1 MPMVSINSQ
10 AGPANISY
18 TISTPACTSAE
29 RIDSEIPTV
38 IFLHPVYIGKYIFQT
53 QFCDPKLRRF
63 NLIGVDTR
71 LHGDT
76 EGKVK
81 GVFGSEDAAHDMAA
95 FMNALQLPPCHFFGL
110 SMGTR
115 IAIQMGISYP
125 EKVLS
130 LFLVS
135 PIPIE
140 EPAEVTEGR
149 HEIYEYWCLGWSDPA
164 RPDIEAIKDSAKG
177 SNQLGF
183 NSTSGPLIKA
193 MRKVT
198 IPKAIRNYGP
208 GRFEECYI
216 ATVAFFAE
224 HVDYSMDKLRRIRCP
239 VKLVHCSGDI
249 AYPIHHAEELLQRLI
264 EADVNADLEVVD
276 DAPHFGTVTNATEIN
291 SLLHD
296 FLMKQTTSDV
306 PLPLEGVKSPYE
318 AILIAAGWFPDHND
332 ENPEEA
338 DLFPEFDHESLVL
351 PNKEAYKV

>member
-1 MPMVSINSQ
+1 MFQILECQFRPPPSR
-10 AGPANISY
+10 AELRSY
-18 TISTPACTSAE
+18 CQRSHLAT
-29 RIDSEIPTV
+29 
-38 IFLHPVYIGKYIFQT
+38 KYLSHNRYRYHSPRREA

-95 FMNALQLPPCHFFGL
+95 FMDALQLPPCHFFGL

-115 IAIQMGISYP
+115 IALQMGITYP

-140 EPAEVTEGR
+140 EPAEVREGR
-149 HEIYEYWCLGWSDPA
+149 QEIYEYWCQGWRDPA

-193 MRKVT
+193 MRK
-198 IPKAIRNYGP
+198 
-208 GRFEECYI
+208 EEI
-216 ATVAFFAE
+216 
-224 HVDYSMDKLRRIRCP
+224 M
-239 VKLVHCSGDI
+239 
-249 AYPIHHAEELLQRLI
+249 QRLI
-264 EADVNADLEVVD
+264 NAGVDAEIKVVE
-276 DAPHFGTVTNATEIN
+276 DAPHFGSVTNAAE
-291 SLLHD
+291 
-296 FLMKQTTSDV
+296 
-306 PLPLEGVKSPYE
+306 
-318 AILIAAGWFPDHND
+318 
-332 ENPEEA
+332 
-338 DLFPEFDHESLVL
+338 
-351 PNKEAYKV
+351 